1 MPNDSQLTE
10 LIGRHFL
17 IAQLVAGGLE
27 VAVPVRDRGVD
38 LIAYLDLSAETKK
51 FVSCPIQM
59 KASQEARFGLDRKY
73 EKIAGLLIAFVWHVE
88 DPSKACVY
96 ALTYDE
102 ALSLLERGGHTKTA
116 SWTIKNAY
124 SVPNPGESWLENLKP
139 FKMTPARW
147 RARIEA
153 VVGKQDHT

>member
-1 MPNDSQLTE
+1 MRDSQLTE
-10 LIGRHFL
+10 LSGRHFL

-38 LIAYLDLSAETKK
+38 LIAYLDLSAETKR

-88 DPSKACVY
+88 DPSRACVY
-96 ALTYDE
+96 ALTYQE
-102 ALSLLERGGHTKTA
+102 AFSLLEKRGHTKTA
-116 SWTIKNAY
+116 SWTEKNGY
-124 SVPNPGESWLENLKP
+124 SVPNPGEAWLKDLQAYR
-139 FKMTPARW
+139 MTPDRW
-147 RARIEA
+147 RERIESA
-153 VVGKQDHT
+153 AGV